1 MRDGVVEFDYD
12 TRPKRLGHLS
22 VFQPFY
28 YREQVNKEKAMRG
41 IPVAHARWIGS
52 LLAQLSDEQL
62 RDAFR
67 AANYSE
73 GTRESYVSSL
83 RERIDQLTDLP
94 MQPRQQNSTAAGV
107 GTKIRRFNS
116 KVLNQAQNGIVSS
129 FTKVGAI
136 IRRSN

>member
-1 MRDGVVEFDYD
+1 
-12 TRPKRLGHLS
+12 
-22 VFQPFY
+22 
-28 YREQVNKEKAMRG
+28 MRG

-94 MQPRQQNSTAAGV
+94 RQRRQQNSTAAGV
-107 GTKIRRFNS
+107 GTKVRRFNS